1 MDIVMKITE
10 QTEELSAVEQS
21 RSWAKSLEEI
31 ATLIGGRFSRSES
44 RGRALI
50 YLRGLLS
57 PVERKNGWQLA
68 EEAGDETPY
77 ATQHLLGRA
86 VWSADDVRD
95 DLREYVVKHLG
106 DEDGVLVVDETG
118 VLKKGTRSAGGA
130 TPVFR
135 NSRSGRELSDWSF
148 PGLCDPSG
156 ENLTRPRTLSAALM
170 DGGQRAVERGRSAG
184 KCRVRDKIGNG
195 STHDRTREG
204 SGCTVPLGGWGR
216 GLR

>member
-1 MDIVMKITE
+1 MKITE

-77 ATQHLLGRA
+77 ATQHLPGERF
-86 VWSADDVRD
+86 
-95 DLREYVVKHLG
+95 
-106 DEDGVLVVDETG
+106 GVPTMSVMTC
-118 VLKKGTRSAGGA
+118 A
-130 TPVFR
+130 
-135 NSRSGRELSDWSF
+135 NMW
-148 PGLCDPSG
+148 
-156 ENLTRPRTLSAALM
+156 
-170 DGGQRAVERGRSAG
+170 
-184 KCRVRDKIGNG
+184 
-195 STHDRTREG
+195 
-204 SGCTVPLGGWGR
+204 
-216 GLR
+216 